1 MAVSKL
7 VFHVFAALAEFERD
21 LIRER
26 TAAGLAAARARGR
39 YGGRPSVMNAHKLR
53 VAEEMYRP
61 GQYTVA
67 VIAKTLVEEYDRLLV
82 GLVVDFGVGG
92 GVALDRLDAV
102 DRAGLALIGLA
113 SGVAAPSVPALA

>member
-1 MAVSKL
+1 
-7 VFHVFAALAEFERD
+7 
-21 LIRER
+21 
-26 TAAGLAAARARGR
+26 
-39 YGGRPSVMNAHKLR
+39 